1 MADRTSH
8 ARNLSLMFGTCFLTL
23 QLSFSAA
30 IGFAQ
35 SLSPA
40 PIESAQDFTA
50 KLTPQQRQQFEAAV
64 NAFKAQRYADALPN
78 FEALLKALPDDAL
91 VSKFAAECAL
101 NVGEKELAVTLVKPI
116 AHANPNDWQAA
127 GLLTR
132 ACAEA
137 GDTSCRDSGIAHM
150 LELHRRGIT
159 PQALRDY
166 PVERVKVGEN
176 TLVILASLEPWGR
189 YKVYYLGRVLD
200 GKGNIFFR
208 VTLESSDFDQDTFAR
223 LNPKESAAGLRQ
235 FSLDAYR
242 ETGINS
248 NGQRTQTH
256 YTYKFFVGQPP
267 YETVRDEFI
276 KVANGTS
283 NPMSSRPNLV
293 VEPTK

>member
-1 MADRTSH
+1 
-8 ARNLSLMFGTCFLTL
+8 MFGICFLTL
-23 QLSFSAA
+23 QLSFSVG

-35 SLSPA
+35 ALSPS

-50 KLTPQQRQQFEAAV
+50 KLTPQQRQQFDAAV

-78 FEALLKALPDDAL
+78 FEALLKALPEDAF
-91 VSKFAAECAL
+91 VAKFAAECAL
-101 NVGEKELAVTLVKPI
+101 NVGEKQLAMTLVKPI

-132 ACAEA
+132 ACAES
-137 GDTSCRDSGIAHM
+137 GDASCRDSEIAHM
-150 LELHRRGIT
+150 LELHRRGLT
-159 PQALRDY
+159 PQGLRDY
-166 PVERVKVGEN
+166 AVERIKVGEN

-242 ETGINS
+242 ETGFNS

-256 YTYKFFVGQPP
+256 YTYKFFVGEPP

-283 NPMSSRPNLV
+283 SPVSSRSNLV
-293 VEPTK
+293 VEPTN